1 MQRLTGDSART
12 RGAFCYSGHPN
23 AQLRAAR
30 VDVELETTPRL
41 RELRHVEVHV
51 DGVLPLDV
59 LRLRSLAHDS
69 ETTAGQFEITL
80 GTFRC
85 CSMALN
91 AATSP
96 AITRSNS
103 VFT

>member
-1 MQRLTGDSART
+1 MTPAALPVQAPSSNVDLSKLFTTRL
-12 RGAFCYSGHPN
+12 
-23 AQLRAAR
+23 
-30 VDVELETTPRL
+30 DVELETTSRL
-41 RELRHVEVHV
+41 RELRNVEVHV
-51 DGVLPLDV
+51 DGVLPFEMC
-59 LRLRSLAHDS
+59 RFRSLAHGS
-69 ETTAGQFEITL
+69 GITVGQFEITL

-103 VFT
+103 VFTALT